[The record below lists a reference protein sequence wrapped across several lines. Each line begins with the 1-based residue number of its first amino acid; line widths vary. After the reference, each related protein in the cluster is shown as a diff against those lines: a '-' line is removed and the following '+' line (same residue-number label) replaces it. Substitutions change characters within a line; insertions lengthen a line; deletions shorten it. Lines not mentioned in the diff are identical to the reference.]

1 MFVLSFHPNCI
12 QALGFNSAI
21 VPAYFY
27 ARLVR
32 KGWKRCLSKSSVAK
46 AKVLSSRLFR
56 QNFIK
61 RVCLD
66 RVVDEI
72 YVASN
77 KRKKALIQDYVWLIY
92 FSSSGIDRPLE
103 HPRVVTFASSGRN
116 PRPPKWNIETRVAV
130 NSSPKLNGGLFEIP
144 RCLRSI

>member
-1 MFVLSFHPNCI
+1 VFVLSFHPNCI

-61 RVCLD
+61 RVSLD

-77 KRKKALIQDYVWLIY
+77 KKKKALIQDYVWLIY
-92 FSSSGIDRPLE
+92 FSSSGIDRPSVGASPSRDVRPVSTPA
-103 HPRVVTFASSGRN
+103 PRNEISKRELLSIPLRN
-116 PRPPKWNIETRVAV
+116 
-130 NSSPKLNGGLFEIP
+130 
-144 RCLRSI
+144 